1 MLTLILIKTKT
12 FENTVNENSCQ
23 LTSKNFLTVFFYV
36 KSDRT
41 KIFDKKYYLIFV
53 NVNQTVRGRYF
64 YSLVGKIDDGNY
76 FFNKGNKYS

>member
-53 NVNQTVRGRYF
+53 NVN
-64 YSLVGKIDDGNY
+64 
-76 FFNKGNKYS
+76 